1 MITLVDVPPPAPQ
14 PQSQLIARHL
24 LFTLNTEIERRVDL
38 HRRQFRLFWDSQTP
52 PDDILEDIGT
62 NARVFLQSARINLA
76 SIDELAK
83 LVGKTLT
90 DAISPADFLPRRE
103 FIQAED
109 GSATLAPP
117 TEGFD
122 AWGRP
127 IPQPD

>member
-1 MITLVDVPPPAPQ
+1 MITLVEIPPPAQQ
-14 PQSQLIARHL
+14 PQSQTLARHL
-24 LFTLNTEIERRVDL
+24 LVTLNTELERRVDL

-52 PDDILEDIGT
+52 PDDILADIGA

-83 LVGKTLT
+83 LVGKALT
-90 DAISPADFLPRRE
+90 DAISPADFIPRRE
-103 FIQAED
+103 FIEAED

-117 TEGFD
+117 AEGFD

-127 IPQPD
+127 II

>member
-1 MITLVDVPPPAPQ
+1 MITLVEIPPPAQQ
-14 PQSQLIARHL
+14 PQSQTLARHL
-24 LFTLNTEIERRVDL
+24 LVTLNTELERRVDL
-38 HRRQFRLFWDSQTP
+38 HRRQFRLFWDSQTV
-52 PDDILEDIGT
+52 PDDILADIGT

-90 DAISPADFLPRRE
+90 DAISPADFIPRRE
-103 FIQAED
+103 FIEAED

-117 TEGFD
+117 VEGFD

-127 IPQPD
+127 MI

>member
-1 MITLVDVPPPAPQ
+1 MITLVDIPPPVQP
-14 PQSQLIARHL
+14 PQSQVLARHL

-52 PDDILEDIGT
+52 PDDILADIGT

-103 FIQAED
+103 FIEAED

-117 TEGFD
+117 AEGFD